1 MYSVSLIHQ
10 LLQLRKQIQKS
21 IIHTEPFFDG
31 LMIHKKL

>member
-1 MYSVSLIHQ
+1 MYSGSLIHQ
-10 LLQLRKQIQKS
+10 LFQLTKQTPKS